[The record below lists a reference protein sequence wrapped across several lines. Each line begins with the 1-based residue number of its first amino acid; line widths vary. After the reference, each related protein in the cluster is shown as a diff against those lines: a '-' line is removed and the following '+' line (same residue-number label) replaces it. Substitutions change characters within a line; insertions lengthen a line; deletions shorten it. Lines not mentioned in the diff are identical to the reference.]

1 MMRIELKVE
10 YADGSGVE
18 TTATAP
24 DLIAFERHYDKSMAV
39 FGTDT
44 RIEYILWLT
53 WHALNRKKETALEFD
68 PWVETVD
75 SVTAGDSGE

>member
-1 MMRIELKVE
+1 MMRIDLKVE

-53 WHALNRKKETALEFD
+53 WHALNRKKETGLEFD

>member
-1 MMRIELKVE
+1 MMRIALKVE
-10 YADGSGVE
+10 YADGSGAE

-39 FGTDT
+39 FGSDT

-53 WHALNRKKETALEFD
+53 WHALNRKKETALDFD
-68 PWVETVD
+68 AWVDTVD